1 MNFLMACLQAVL
13 NFFSEIL
20 FGCSHSRL
28 TRPFTIGSQTY
39 EVCLDCGKQIYYSA
53 KEMRPL
59 TAWEVRRMK
68 AAHAGELKVVPI
80 PAGVSQLVPTHE
92 GKSNLAA

>member
-20 FGCSHSRL
+20 FGCTHSRL
-28 TRPFTIGSQTY
+28 TRPFTLGHETY

-53 KEMRPL
+53 QEMRPL
-59 TAWEVRRMK
+59 TAWEIRRMK

-80 PAGVSQLVPTHE
+80 PAGVSPLVVSAE

>member
-20 FGCSHSRL
+20 FGCTHSRL
-28 TRPFTIGSQTY
+28 TRPFTLGQETY

-53 KEMRPL
+53 QEMRPL

-68 AAHAGELKVVPI
+68 AAHAGELKVVAI
-80 PAGVSQLVPTHE
+80 PAGVSQLVASHE
-92 GKSNLAA
+92 SKSNIAA